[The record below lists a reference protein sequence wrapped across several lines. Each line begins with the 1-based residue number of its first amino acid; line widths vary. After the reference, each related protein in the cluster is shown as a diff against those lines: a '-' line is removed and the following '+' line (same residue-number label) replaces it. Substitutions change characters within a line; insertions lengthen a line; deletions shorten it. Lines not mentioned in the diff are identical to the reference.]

1 MAAKSKYNYIED
13 NISQNYA
20 PRQYSAPFT
29 TQALPQLNFAQYA
42 FQDPRFALGMLL
54 GNAVGANILNRKQK
68 EADQMLFRQDNPVSM
83 PDNVP
88 LYDTSSTPSLADGKT
103 AAVGNAYTGFGAN
116 PSQVSDNFLANLQGV
131 NGRLNYNTDTG
142 AINYQT
148 PTFLPSM
155 YAANNLGNYYPTAT
169 DADGNM
175 IGNISFAD
183 YLNNQS
189 KAGQGQ
195 GLFDFNA
202 LQKMAADDAAKA
214 AAKNPQATVAQSMGV
229 LPTANVDVPSKS
241 DSYIPAITGRLGNPI
256 NGSLSMSGFNLNSN
270 DPNSKFYTWN
280 LKSGGDVADA
290 SPATIPSAQTTVPG
304 MIAPGNVDTRNGL
317 PKVRVTEIDGK
328 HYILPATGA
337 DGKALDENQTAYNFY
352 ETGNTLGVFD
362 NQKDAK
368 KYAEQ
373 INNDAGD
380 KPVPAVHAME
390 AQPTDEA
397 PIKDVQP
404 IQPVDNQPIKP
415 IDNQPIKEEPAPIQP
430 VEGPIQPV
438 DATTQANTQPT
449 AQANT
454 QAATQTPQANVT
466 ITPGQQASVSQPA
479 ITQAANQT
487 DTGIFPNDPQKLMDR
502 LFPGE
507 TQIDNP
513 HYKELLDQYNK
524 ETDPTKKQAL
534 MDKLNNTPA
543 YMLRSDN
550 PYYMA
555 TKTLYDNEKDAN
567 KKKEWQAA
575 LDNLPRYNIRPFD
588 QVEQSLET
596 DMSGG
601 HPKHIDAQK
610 NESDFVHW
618 AIQHDMPIDVVNST
632 LERYRPVWQAE
643 EQQYNDYQ
651 TSALYPL
658 YYQAAMNGQYDTAA
672 TIAQSMAQYNPQM
685 SAQMLATL
693 PNGLNYYATADAK
706 NRAATAQQYKQANM
720 GLQNK
725 YTLGQIVTRGK
736 IEDNQLDKR
745 LKHDTWKTNVTITEK
760 ARENDNNNRTKII
773 TSKYG
778 PNGSSKG
785 GSGGGSGDV
794 KFSEAKGVIELHNKW
809 VNDHKGD
816 DDYQESNSP
825 YYNAYQDA
833 VKTIN
838 DHFGEGMLDPDD
850 SQKGYSN
857 AWHNATALLEQ
868 NEKMG
873 NKYSMFEM
881 EDIIKQKCG
890 DWANHIN
897 QILADGGGKISF
909 ATYGLYP
916 DYE

>member
-103 AAVGNAYTGFGAN
+103 AAVGNAYSGFGAN

-169 DADGNM
+169 DADDNM

-214 AAKNPQATVAQSMGV
+214 AVKNPQATVAQSMGV

-241 DSYIPAITGRLGNPI
+241 NSYIPAITGRLGNPI
-256 NGSLSMSGFNLNSN
+256 NGSLSMSGFNLNNN

-368 KYAEQ
+368 KYADQ
-373 INNDAGD
+373 INKDAGD

-430 VEGPIQPV
+430 VEGPIQSV
-438 DATTQANTQPT
+438 NATAQANTQPT
-449 AQANT
+449 VQANT

-466 ITPGQQASVSQPA
+466 ITPGQQVSAPQTTA
-479 ITQAANQT
+479 AQA
-487 DTGIFPNDPQKLMDR
+487 DTGIFPTDPQKLMDR

-555 TKTLYDNEKDAN
+555 VNTLYDNEKDAN

-632 LERYRPVWQAE
+632 LEQYRPVWQAE
-643 EQQYNDYQ
+643 EQQHNDYQ

-672 TIAQSMAQYNPQM
+672 TIAQSMAQYNPQL

-706 NRAATAQQYKQANM
+706 DRAATAQQYKQANM

-868 NEKMG
+868 NENMG

-890 DWANHIN
+890 DWADHIN

-909 ATYGLYP
+909 ATYGLHP

>member
-29 TQALPQLNFAQYA
+29 TQALPQLDFAQYA
-42 FQDPRFALGMLL
+42 SQDPRFALGMLI

-68 EADQMLFRQDNPVSM
+68 EADQQLWRQDNPVSM

-88 LYDTSSTPSLADGKT
+88 LYDTSSTPTLADGKT
-103 AAVGNAYTGFGAN
+103 AAVGNAYSGFGAN

-241 DSYIPAITGRLGNPI
+241 NSYIPAITGRLGNPI

-304 MIAPGNVDTRNGL
+304 MIALGNVDTSNGL

-337 DGKALDENQTAYNFY
+337 DGKTLDEDQTAYNFY

-368 KYAEQ
+368 KYADQ
-373 INNDAGD
+373 INKDAGD

-415 IDNQPIKEEPAPIQP
+415 IDNQPIKEEPAPIRP
-430 VEGPIQPV
+430 AEGPIQPV
-438 DATTQANTQPT
+438 DAT

-466 ITPGQQASVSQPA
+466 ITPGQQASVSQSA

-513 HYKELLDQYNK
+513 YYKDLLDQYNK
-524 ETDPTKKQAL
+524 ETDPVKKQSL

-575 LDNLPRYNIRPFD
+575 LDNLPRYNVRPFD

-596 DMSGG
+596 NMNGG

-672 TIAQSMAQYNPQM
+672 TIAQSMAQYNPQL

-706 NRAATAQQYKQANM
+706 ERAATAQRNKERNM
-720 GLQNK
+720 SLQNK
-725 YTLGQIVTRGK
+725 YALDQIVTRGK
-736 IEDNQLDKR
+736 IDNNQLTKRQSYDK
-745 LKHDTWKTNVTITEK
+745 WKTEYTTQAHAAEVAATNA
-760 ARENDNNNRTKII
+760 ARAAASRN
-773 TSKYG
+773 SG
-778 PNGSSKG
+778 GGSSG
-785 GSGGGSGDV
+785 GSGGSGGEKIDKTDRQAMNMATDLYERAIKQNDDGTLDHDAVDKLTEWVNNNAGKYDDDTKTMLNAMAYVAQGLMLEKEGASGDYIYEHAFQYV
-794 KFSEAKGVIELHNKW
+794 PK
-809 VNDHKGD
+809 
-816 DDYQESNSP
+816 Y
-825 YYNAYQDA
+825 
-833 VKTIN
+833 
-838 DHFGEGMLDPDD
+838 
-850 SQKGYSN
+850 
-857 AWHNATALLEQ
+857 LLEQ
-868 NEKMG
+868 LLPNR
-873 NKYSMFEM
+873 NF
-881 EDIIKQKCG
+881 
-890 DWANHIN
+890 
-897 QILADGGGKISF
+897 DG
-909 ATYGLYP
+909 Y
-916 DYE
+916 